1 MLFQKDNIHD
11 WNIKQID
18 RKKKEINKNERKRS
32 LKNSVL
38 QFPPINGEFFKPSE
52 KVSFCTFLR
61 LCRRA
66 SLAVETAL
74 VLPLFFLGMV
84 TMISFMDIYQIQ
96 TVHLQKLCEKTKEAG
111 MYAYVL
117 DGKGPDKVTLPD
129 VYSYTPIGG
138 LIPLSKVWMQNTI
151 TVHAWTGAEE
161 QNDSGKGDTQEEMVY
176 VTESGSVYHRKLGC
190 RYLKV
195 SLQQVPGSRIFSMR
209 NSYGEK
215 YAACESCSRGQ
226 SPAGSV
232 YVTSTGNRYHNQET
246 CSGLKRT
253 VKLVKLSQ
261 VGSMHACS
269 SCG

>member
-1 MLFQKDNIHD
+1 MQAGKPCGGDGTGAAALFYG
-11 WNIKQID
+11 
-18 RKKKEINKNERKRS
+18 
-32 LKNSVL
+32 
-38 QFPPINGEFFKPSE
+38 NGDDDLIYGYLSDPD
-52 KVSFCTFLR
+52 
-61 LCRRA
+61 RA
-66 SLAVETAL
+66 SPEIVRE
-74 VLPLFFLGMV
+74 
-84 TMISFMDIYQIQ
+84 D
-96 TVHLQKLCEKTKEAG
+96 
-111 MYAYVL
+111 
-117 DGKGPDKVTLPD
+117 KGSRNVCICTGRDKVTLPD
-129 VYSYTPIGG
+129 IYSYTPIGG
-138 LIPLSKVWMQNTI
+138 LIPLAKVWMQNTI

-161 QNDSGKGDTQEEMVY
+161 QNDSEKGDTQEEMVY

-195 SLQQVPGSRIFSMR
+195 SLRQVSGSRISSMR